1 VSREPWVK
9 PKPPKPK
16 PKPSDFSEEYA
27 GRRVRILM
35 GDGSTVEGVLLE
47 ARRFW
52 FKVQLSGGKTYYV
65 NKGYVKWIELSA

>member
-27 GRRVRILM
+27 GKKVEIKM
-35 GDGSTVEGVLLE
+35 HDGTAIDGVVLE
-47 ARRFW
+47 ARRYW
-52 FKVQLSGGKTYYV
+52 FKVKGPGEKVFYV
-65 NKGYVKWIELSA
+65 NKGFVKWIELPA